1 LLSIYFGLPYL
12 SFGEKTENI
21 LGIALLVAAK
31 SFAIRLMITSI
42 ISLPGGKFYPFA
54 GKNGKLKNKNSA
66 R

>member
-1 LLSIYFGLPYL
+1 L